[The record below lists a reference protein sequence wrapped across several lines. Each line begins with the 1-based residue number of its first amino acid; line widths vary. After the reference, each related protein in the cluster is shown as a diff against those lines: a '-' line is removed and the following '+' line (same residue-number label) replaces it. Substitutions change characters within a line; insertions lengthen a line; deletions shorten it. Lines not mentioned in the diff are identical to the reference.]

1 MKLPA
6 RDNSESRAKQPDAT
20 ADKSVPSVFADLVD
34 LRPVVR
40 AVTMT
45 DIAGLVVGFA
55 VAATIYR
62 GTILTVFDAGAVG
75 VTIVAAIAFAW
86 LGTSI
91 SGPIV
96 LAIRRVQS
104 GRRSWSWGKR
114 SAGETIWGVLGLMW
128 LAVGLSR
135 SLRTLNPAL
144 MSNVASISATA
155 AAAFAPLLLILY
167 WWLLRSR
174 PNPGGPY
181 TWCHHVGI
189 ACSAMW
195 PAGWTLA
202 AFLLGV

>member
-1 MKLPA
+1 MGPPPNKNPVGMERA
-6 RDNSESRAKQPDAT
+6 SESAAKKTP
-20 ADKSVPSVFADLVD
+20 PSVFADLID
-34 LRPVVR
+34 PRPFVR

-62 GTILTVFDAGAVG
+62 GTILAVFDAGAVG
-75 VTIVAAIAFAW
+75 LTVVATIAFAW

-96 LAIRRVQS
+96 LGIRRLQQ
-104 GRRSWSWGKR
+104 GRRIKL
-114 SAGETIWGVLGLMW
+114 SAGESTWGVLGLMW

-135 SLRTLNPAL
+135 GLRLLNPAL
-144 MSNVASISATA
+144 MSNVASMSATVA
-155 AAAFAPLLLILY
+155 AGLAPLFLILF
-167 WWLLRSR
+167 WWLERNR
-174 PNPGGPY
+174 PHPGRPHS
-181 TWCHHVGI
+181 WCHHVGI
-189 ACSAMW
+189 FCAAAW